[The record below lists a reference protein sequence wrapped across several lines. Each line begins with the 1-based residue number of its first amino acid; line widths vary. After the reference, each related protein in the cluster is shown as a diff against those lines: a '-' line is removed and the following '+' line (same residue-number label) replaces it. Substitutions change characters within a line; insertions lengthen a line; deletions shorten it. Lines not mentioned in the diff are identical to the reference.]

1 MSALSLIAASALPRL
16 VTPACVAPLALDIP
30 FLGEL
35 GSSPLYLGSA
45 VLGGAILTLQSVLLL
60 FGGGHSDGEVAHG
73 GDASDGFGFLSI
85 RTVASFLT
93 FFGLMGLYGAS
104 SGWGVGATAA
114 AATLAGLAMML
125 FVAWLFSLQRNLAQE
140 GTVDPSRAIG
150 LPAKVYLRV
159 PGQRSGQGKVTVAI
173 QGRTVEFAAVTA
185 GAELPT
191 GCDARIVRQID
202 ENTFEIESAT

>member
-1 MSALSLIAASALPRL
+1 MSALTPFVAAAVASPCTALRFA
-16 VTPACVAPLALDIP
+16 VEIP
-30 FLGEL
+30 ILGDL

-60 FGGGHSDGEVAHG
+60 FGGGDADGEVDH

-93 FFGLMGLYGAS
+93 FFGLMGLYGVS
-104 SGWGVGATAA
+104 SGWGTGATAG

-140 GTVDPSRAIG
+140 GTVDPSLAVG

-159 PGQRSGQGKVTVAI
+159 PGQRAGRGKVTVAL

-185 GAELPT
+185 GADLPT
-191 GCDARIVRQID
+191 GSEVRIVRQID
-202 ENTFEIESAT
+202 ESTFEIEAVT

>member
-1 MSALSLIAASALPRL
+1 MSALILIAHAPLASALP
-16 VTPACVAPLALDIP
+16 ASLALDIP
-30 FLGEL
+30 FLGDL

-45 VLGGAILTLQSVLLL
+45 VLGGAILGLQSVLLL
-60 FGGGHSDGEVAHG
+60 FGGGDADGEAGH

-93 FFGLMGLYGAS
+93 FFGLMGLYGHS
-104 SGWGVGATAA
+104 SGWGVGATAG

-140 GTVDPSRAIG
+140 GTIDPSLAIG

-159 PGQRSGQGKVTVAI
+159 PGERSGQGKVTVAI
-173 QGRTVEFAAVTA
+173 QGRTVEFAAITS
-185 GAELPT
+185 GAALPT
-191 GCDARIVRQID
+191 GADARIVRQVD
-202 ENTFEIESAT
+202 PNTFEIEAAV

>member
-1 MSALSLIAASALPRL
+1 MSALFPFAAAALAHPSAAVPFAAEL
-16 VTPACVAPLALDIP
+16 P
-30 FLGEL
+30 FLGDL

-60 FGGGHSDGEVAHG
+60 FGGGDADGEVDPA
-73 GDASDGFGFLSI
+73 DASDGFGFLSI

-93 FFGLMGLYGAS
+93 FFGLMGLYGVS
-104 SGWGVGATAA
+104 SGWGTGATAA

-140 GTVDPSRAIG
+140 GTVDPSLAIG

-159 PGQRSGQGKVTVAI
+159 PGQRAGQGKVTVAL

-185 GAELPT
+185 GPDLPT
-191 GCDARIVRQID
+191 GSDARIVRQID
-202 ENTFEIESAT
+202 ENTFEIEAAT